1 MPKLNRHNSLHP
13 SNSMQQRKESTSN
26 GKKVMEGSIELTG
39 ILLTTLQDAAR
50 LSPVPGLSDAASLAL
65 GILKMVETAQGNS
78 EAFKK
83 LAKDACG
90 LVYTVVCSVQEMQ
103 YKKETIDKSLFDN
116 TDELVK
122 NLHSIQK
129 FAEKEGR
136 RGKLMRLLRY
146 QSDMGKIQGY
156 REMLRHS
163 LDIFGLQSNI
173 SMRDSVARMMEQQER
188 IIADMQRR
196 RQEEERAQAPKEQ
209 ERQTDTSKSSSGSS
223 AGPENSRSSTS
234 SSAPSSIATPAL
246 PKLRTAFGN
255 IQLHSP
261 TGASTFT
268 SIAGDNIDNNNSS
281 TVTNTNSGNTTSTT
295 ITGAYNDSSYRG
307 YGLRMIEKQ
316 GQLNDEQPS
325 IN

>member
-1 MPKLNRHNSLHP
+1 
-13 SNSMQQRKESTSN
+13 MQQRKESTSN

-103 YKKETIDKSLFDN
+103 YRKETIDKSLFDN

-156 REMLRHS
+156 REMLRQS

-173 SMRDSVARMMEQQER
+173 SMRDSVARMMEQQEQ
-188 IIADMQRR
+188 ILADMQRQR
-196 RQEEERAQAPKEQ
+196 R
-209 ERQTDTSKSSSGSS
+209 TVDTSKNSSGSS
-223 AGPENSRSSTS
+223 ARPKHSRSSTS

-268 SIAGDNIDNNNSS
+268 SIAGDKIDNDNSS
-281 TVTNTNSGNTTSTT
+281 TVANTNSGNTTSTT
-295 ITGAYNDSSYRG
+295 ITGAYNNSSYRG
-307 YGLRMIEKQ
+307 YGREYIVLIV
-316 GQLNDEQPS
+316 
-325 IN
+325 IHY